1 MSAPARIRPPLA
13 GFDPPYGDSAT
24 ASQLKGTDGAAQAG
38 KSLLYVA
45 NDALWLLPSVAS
57 RPVRVAAPLFT
68 PSDWQ
73 NFFGE
78 ISWSDQFAWR
88 SSD

>member
-1 MSAPARIRPPLA
+1 
-13 GFDPPYGDSAT
+13 
-24 ASQLKGTDGAAQAG
+24 
-38 KSLLYVA
+38 LYLA
-45 NDALWLLPSVAS
+45 NDALWLLPSLAS

-78 ISWSDQFAWR
+78 ISCSDQFAWR